1 MSIIENKNQYKKRI
15 VDKMVERYLK
25 IFGAICIEG
34 PKWCGKTWTSAFHS
48 NSEYLVGDPKNN
60 FSNRRMA
67 EIDPAMVLEGETPR
81 LIDEWQEV
89 PSIWDAARG
98 VVDKRGKKGQ
108 LILTGSST
116 PPTKGVMHSGTGR
129 IGKLRINTMTLFETN
144 ESLGYISLSEF
155 CQKGIFSTKL
165 IEPLSLK
172 QICYMIV
179 RGGWPS
185 NIDMSYDDAN
195 ILPKSY
201 IDNLINDDL
210 EKLDKTMYNKHK
222 MELLMRSLARN
233 ESTTASE
240 LSLYKDIL
248 ENDNESISRNTISIY
263 LDVLKR
269 LFLIDNQPPFSPN
282 IRSSLRV
289 KQQEKRHYS
298 DPSLACAL
306 LNIKPMALMED
317 LNTLGFL
324 FESLVIHDLKVYAD
338 SFDAKLYHYQDYN
351 DNEIDAVVELDN
363 GEWCAF
369 EIKLSEVRA
378 EEGAKN
384 LIKVS
389 NTIKNN
395 GGKPPKL
402 MAVICGISGSS
413 YKREDG
419 VYVIPFNALKD

>member
-351 DNEIDAVVELDN
+351 NNEIDAVVELDN